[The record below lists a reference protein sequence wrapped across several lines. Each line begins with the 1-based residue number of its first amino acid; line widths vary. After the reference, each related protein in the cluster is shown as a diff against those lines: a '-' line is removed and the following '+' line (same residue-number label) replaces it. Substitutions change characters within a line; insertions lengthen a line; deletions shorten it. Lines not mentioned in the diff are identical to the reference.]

1 MYGVEGISYIEDATH
16 TINNAY
22 GVLGRTTIDNTFG
35 GSIAT
40 KAVGGYFLSQVESG
54 NDSQVPQ
61 SIGVIAENEV
71 ASNIDTIKGVEI
83 IADINGGTTTDS
95 YLIKGNAPFATR
107 ITSTNTQTSLKS
119 DGNII
124 FYTDGAASGSGIA
137 RMIIENS
144 SGDVGIGTNAP
155 SNRLQVEDDA
165 TQVALFR
172 STDTEKAQINVQNS
186 AAANKNAYFGIDTLV
201 SSGLG
206 RVYLGPSNN
215 PGSRDSL
222 KLQKHTALTY
232 PDTHMNLGG
241 TSVGEGSKVSFN
253 SRWNTADDANF
264 HTLSLFGT
272 LNGTDA
278 LTGDRQVTG
287 LNVDIDSTAT
297 GGNTTQELT
306 IKGINVDVNNKID
319 GDANHI
325 YGVFAYARN
334 TRTGTGDNV
343 TSVDGGYF
351 QAYNSAQSGQVT
363 NMYGVEGISY
373 IEDAT
378 HTINNAYGVLG
389 RTTIDNTFGGSIATK
404 AVGGYFL
411 SQVESGNDSQVP
423 QSIGVIAENEVAS
436 NIDTIKGVEIIA
448 DINGGTT
455 TDSYLIKGNAQIAG
469 GAAITNNWGL
479 YLNDIDKNYLEGTL
493 RLPTYGQGN
502 VTGTAAKNLAV
513 DSSGNVIETDGNIID
528 GSGTANYVSKWS
540 DPNTLTDSQIFD
552 DGTNVEIDTAGTTKI
567 GDISAIADNGYLQ
580 LNGTDLEY
588 FAGGARK
595 FVVQDDNLIG
605 IAENIYHLGDTDT
618 KFGFVANDNFAIT
631 TGATER
637 VRVTSGGSVGI
648 GTNNPVAKLQ
658 VSGGVQVADD
668 SAAATADRVGTLR
681 YRSDANN
688 SYVDMCMQTD
698 VSTYAWV
705 NIVQNNW

>member
-1 MYGVEGISYIEDATH
+1 
-16 TINNAY
+16 
-22 GVLGRTTIDNTFG
+22 
-35 GSIAT
+35 
-40 KAVGGYFLSQVESG
+40 
-54 NDSQVPQ
+54 
-61 SIGVIAENEV
+61 
-71 ASNIDTIKGVEI
+71 
-83 IADINGGTTTDS
+83 
-95 YLIKGNAPFATR
+95 
-107 ITSTNTQTSLKS
+107 
-119 DGNII
+119 
-124 FYTDGAASGSGIA
+124 
-137 RMIIENS
+137 
-144 SGDVGIGTNAP
+144 
-155 SNRLQVEDDA
+155 
-165 TQVALFR
+165 
-172 STDTEKAQINVQNS
+172 
-186 AAANKNAYFGIDTLV
+186 
-201 SSGLG
+201 
-206 RVYLGPSNN
+206 
-215 PGSRDSL
+215 
-222 KLQKHTALTY
+222 
-232 PDTHMNLGG
+232 
-241 TSVGEGSKVSFN
+241 
-253 SRWNTADDANF
+253 
-264 HTLSLFGT
+264 
-272 LNGTDA
+272 
-278 LTGDRQVTG
+278 
-287 LNVDIDSTAT
+287 
-297 GGNTTQELT
+297 
-306 IKGINVDVNNKID
+306 
-319 GDANHI
+319 
-325 YGVFAYARN
+325 
-334 TRTGTGDNV
+334 
-343 TSVDGGYF
+343 
-351 QAYNSAQSGQVT
+351 
-363 NMYGVEGISY
+363 MYGVEGISY